1 MWKKLSSK
9 TVFEH
14 PRLTLGLDEILLPN
28 GNKINYLIYE
38 DLGDVVMI
46 VCERDGKVLLQ
57 KEYTWPSDAM
67 LFHLPGGVINKGEKP
82 EIAANRE
89 LMEEAGYRAKNLQ
102 HLGKFL
108 VHNRRSKAYTYV
120 FLATDLVEESI
131 DADQE
136 EYIEP
141 YWFTEVEVDG
151 LIKKGEIVNHYL
163 LSSWNFYK
171 VRDK

>member
-14 PRLTLGLDEILLPN
+14 PKLTLGLDEILLPN
-28 GNKINYLIYE
+28 GNKINYLVYE
-38 DLGDVVMI
+38 DLGDVAMI
-46 VCERDGKVLLQ
+46 ICERDGKVLLQ
-57 KEYTWPSDAM
+57 KEYTWPSDTM
-67 LFHLPGGVINKGEKP
+67 LYHLPGGVVNKDEKP
-82 EIAANRE
+82 EVAANRE
-89 LMEEAGYRAKNLQ
+89 LMEEAGYRADNLSC
-102 HLGKFL
+102 LGKFL

-120 FLATDLVEESI
+120 YLATDLVKESI

-141 YWFTEVEVDG
+141 YWLTEAEVDG
-151 LIKKGEIVNHYL
+151 LIKKGEIINHYL